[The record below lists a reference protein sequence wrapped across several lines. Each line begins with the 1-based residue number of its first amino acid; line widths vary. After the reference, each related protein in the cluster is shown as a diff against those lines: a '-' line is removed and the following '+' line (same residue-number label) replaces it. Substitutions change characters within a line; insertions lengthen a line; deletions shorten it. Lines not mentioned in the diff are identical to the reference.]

1 MIVVRKG
8 LGRPSPAWFNE
19 CVQEPIFRL
28 HVFYEKTLSIVEKVN
43 TLLSLTAANYFPL
56 SDPANIISDSEHL
69 AIYFVLLKCPKPG
82 V

>member
-8 LGRPSPAWFNE
+8 LGRPSPVWFNE

-28 HVFYEKTLSIVEKVN
+28 HVFYEKTLSIVANVN

-56 SDPANIISDSEHL
+56 SDPANIISDSE
-69 AIYFVLLKCPKPG
+69 PNT
-82 V
+82 